1 MKVYIVIANEEV
13 KVVTTNK
20 EKAENIRKT
29 VQRGYNMNGDRKT
42 AYLYEE
48 ELED

>member
-1 MKVYIVIANEEV
+1 MKIYIVVANDEV

-20 EKAENIRKT
+20 EKAEY
-29 VQRGYNMNGDRKT
+29 VQKDWQHTFNMNGDYKT

>member
-1 MKVYIVIANEEV
+1 MKIYIVIANEEV
-13 KVVTTNK
+13 KIATTNK
-20 EKAENIRKT
+20 EKAEAVRKD
-29 VQRGYNMNGDRKT
+29 VQRGFNMSGSYKT